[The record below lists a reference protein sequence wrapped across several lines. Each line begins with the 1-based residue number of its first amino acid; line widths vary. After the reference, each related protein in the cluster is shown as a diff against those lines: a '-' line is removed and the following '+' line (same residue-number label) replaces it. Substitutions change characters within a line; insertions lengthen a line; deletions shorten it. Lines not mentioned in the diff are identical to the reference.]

1 MGHVMSLKCSRPIQS
16 PPANMLSRLFLTIL
30 VASASFSVGANAR
43 QVKKSEIHARQTEA
57 AKRWH
62 SASPPVKR
70 AGPKNIT
77 FSNPKAS
84 RESF

>member
-1 MGHVMSLKCSRPIQS
+1 
-16 PPANMLSRLFLTIL
+16 MLFRLFLTFL
-30 VASASFSVGANAR
+30 VASASFSVGADAR
-43 QVKKSEIHARQTEA
+43 QIKKSEIHARQTEA

-70 AGPKNIT
+70 AAAGPKNIT